1 MKNFGIEKSTHSHRS
16 IVIRGHFFNVIC
28 GHRPANLDCRIS
40 SGNDNVERVIDHKK
54 KTNITFKGLDVVR
67 QYAVLFERR
76 VQSSTRVRKA
86 QVVTR
91 QTNPIG
97 RSMIE
102 MLGVLAII
110 GVLSV
115 GGIAGYSK
123 AMQQYK
129 VNKLKTQTEDLIFN
143 IKDAYKNEKTY
154 GQPNEDL
161 LPVLKSINVVPMDM
175 LDDNNNDLFGN
186 KVSVFMYTW
195 SSYTRMGIKYEMP
208 PNSTSVQNCRE
219 MFHLL
224 PALTDSVWTIVNCQG
239 FGCHE
244 NWLYRICGKA
254 RPPEYT
260 ACEKRPEDYNLS
272 EVSAACKICQDD
284 YCSILILFDNNV

>member
-1 MKNFGIEKSTHSHRS
+1 MKNFGIEKSTHSHRF
-16 IVIRGHFFNVIC
+16 IVIC
-28 GHRPANLDCRIS
+28 GHFSRVTIRGLRPANLDPRVKPV
-40 SGNDNVERVIDHKK
+40 DDYKVEC
-54 KTNITFKGLDVVR
+54 
-67 QYAVLFERR
+67 
-76 VQSSTRVRKA
+76 
-86 QVVTR
+86 
-91 QTNPIG
+91 G

-102 MLGVLAII
+102 MLGVLAIV